1 MHSLEGIHYLYRHT
15 RLDKDEPFY
24 IGIGTKRRDREAK
37 TNKTEYQRAY
47 AKSGRNSVWKNI
59 TVKTDY
65 EVEILLES
73 DNYEFIKQKEVE
85 FITLYGRINKKSGIL
100 ANLTDGGE
108 GTKGLLVS
116 ESTKKLQFLNNNFR
130 RIEKEKYIE
139 KRIGE
144 VFLTNQGYKGVIIEC
159 KGSKDCSVTID
170 DVYTIKNIPYS
181 RIKQVKNPFYKCLS
195 GMGYHGI
202 EKYENTN
209 EKSYQVWNNMVSR
222 AVENDNI
229 ICDEWLDYYKF
240 AKWYYENYKPETMKN
255 WRIDKDIL
263 IKGNKVYSAKTCCFV
278 PPNFTNIFKTKKEE
292 RQGESIGVSKGKNG
306 KYTAITRIDGVSKR
320 FAGYNT
326 NREAYEKYKE
336 VKERQFKDKAIKYK
350 GQISEE
356 CFNTIYNY
364 KITE

>member
-47 AKSGRNSVWKNI
+47 AKSGRNNVWKNI

-73 DNYEFIKQKEVE
+73 DNYEFIKQKETE

-108 GTKGLLVS
+108 GVKGMTVS
-116 ESTKKLQFLNNNFR
+116 ESTKKLQVLNNNFR

-139 KRIGE
+139 KRTGE
-144 VFLTNQGYKGVIIEC
+144 IFITNQGYTVVIT
-159 KGSKDCSVTID
+159 KYNNSKDCSILID
-170 DVYTIKNIPYS
+170 GKIEVDNISYC
-181 RIKQVKNPFYKCLS
+181 RIKKINNPFHKVLS
-195 GMGYHGI
+195 GIGYFGVG
-202 EKYENTN
+202 EYKNTN
-209 EKSYQVWNNMVSR
+209 QKSYHIWNNMISR
-222 AVENDNI
+222 SLENNSI
-229 ICDEWLDYYKF
+229 ICEEWHNFQNF
-240 AKWYYENYKPETMKN
+240 AQWYENNWKYWMKG

-263 IKGNKVYSAKTCCFV
+263 VKGNKIYSPETCCLT
-278 PPNFTNIFKTKKEE
+278 PSEFTNIFKTEE
-292 RQGESIGVSKGKNG
+292 SKIERLSTGVRKGKSG
-306 KYTAITRIDGVSKR
+306 KYTAVTRIDGVTVR
-320 FAGYNT
+320 FSGYST
-326 NREAYEKYKE
+326 NEEAYEKYKQ
-336 VKERQFKDKAIKYK
+336 VKEKQFKDKAIKYR
-350 GQISEE
+350 GQITEE
-356 CFNTIYNY
+356 CFNAIYNY